1 VFQNFTAIVP
11 KSNQIENDGEIL
23 AGSPEKLRQAEE
35 AQYDQVYEQSRSE

>member
-1 VFQNFTAIVP
+1 VP

-23 AGSPEKLRQAEE
+23 AGSPEKLRQGEE